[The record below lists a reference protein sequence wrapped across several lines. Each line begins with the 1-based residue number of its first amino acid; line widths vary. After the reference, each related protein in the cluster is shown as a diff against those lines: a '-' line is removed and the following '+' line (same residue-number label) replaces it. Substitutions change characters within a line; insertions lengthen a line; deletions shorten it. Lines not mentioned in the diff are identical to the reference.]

1 MSADVSISRER
12 WEEFAHR
19 LAEMAKQVA
28 DRDRE
33 IYRLE
38 GVVRS
43 QVEALNH
50 WRKQF
55 DIEHGLR
62 LVAQEKLEGKV

>member
-1 MSADVSISRER
+1 
-12 WEEFAHR
+12 
-19 LAEMAKQVA
+19 MAKQVA